1 MGIYSSG
8 EKQTIQAKPHC
19 LTEVGERER
28 ERVVKCLTKVGEN
41 KEREMPKEKLTFLGF
56 IKPALAIGTQWL
68 LEWGQ

>member
-41 KEREMPKEKLTFLGF
+41 KEREMPKEKLTFLG
-56 IKPALAIGTQWL
+56 L
-68 LEWGQ
+68 